1 MKLSLK
7 NKNKENSK
15 KLQSS
20 LIKET
25 GCQNPNNFQTV
36 ISHHTL
42 CVSFIFFSF
51 IYLFL
56 FYINWEFHTGIGVL
70 TKSTPIHFPPVPPLR
85 ASSSLHVCS
94 PHSHWAGSAVCVCT
108 GVRPPAGICADAR
121 GPHPWRKLTLPSP
134 AAVHHQR
141 GLRCRWDSLNPSSLF
156 LLRFWPCC
164 GSVFLKSGICFKF
177 PFSFKQTPRG
187 EHLETRLAAVSI

>member
-56 FYINWEFHTGIGVL
+56 FYINWEFHTGIDRCFDQ
-70 TKSTPIHFPPVPPLR
+70 IHPHSLPSG
-85 ASSSLHVCS
+85 SSPHVCS
-94 PHSHWAGSAVCVCT
+94 PHPHWAGSAVCVCT

-121 GPHPWRKLTLPSP
+121 GSHPWRKSTLPSP
-134 AAVHHQR
+134 AAVHPQQ

-156 LLRFWPCC
+156 MLRFWPCC
-164 GSVFLKSGICFKF
+164 GSVFLKRGICFKF